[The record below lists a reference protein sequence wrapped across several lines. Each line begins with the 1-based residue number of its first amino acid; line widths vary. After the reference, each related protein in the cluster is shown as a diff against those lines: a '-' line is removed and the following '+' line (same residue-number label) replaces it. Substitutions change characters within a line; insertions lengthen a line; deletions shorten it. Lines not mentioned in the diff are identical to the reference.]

1 MRLVTGRNRVN
12 APLTSFHPAL
22 HRARDSPRAPYRRY
36 IRPDRTQQARNL
48 VARWESV
55 PFRFLIRD
63 RNAKYSRT
71 FDEVLRS
78 EGATVIR
85 TPIRAPRA
93 HAFAERFVGTLR
105 RECLDRTLI
114 FGRRQLESVVR
125 AYVAHFN
132 GHRPHRHSHE
142 RADPDEP
149 FFCQPV
155 RRQHR

>member
-1 MRLVTGRNRVN
+1 VHLVGV
-12 APLTSFHPAL
+12 TSH
-22 HRARDSPRAPYRRY
+22 
-36 IRPDRTQQARNL
+36 PDRTQQARNL

-85 TPIRAPRA
+85 TPIRAQRA
-93 HAFAERFVGTLR
+93 NAFAERFVGTLR

-125 AYVAHFN
+125 AYVAHYN
-132 GHRPHRHSHE
+132 GHRPHR
-142 RADPDEP
+142 ALT
-149 FFCQPV
+149 
-155 RRQHR
+155 